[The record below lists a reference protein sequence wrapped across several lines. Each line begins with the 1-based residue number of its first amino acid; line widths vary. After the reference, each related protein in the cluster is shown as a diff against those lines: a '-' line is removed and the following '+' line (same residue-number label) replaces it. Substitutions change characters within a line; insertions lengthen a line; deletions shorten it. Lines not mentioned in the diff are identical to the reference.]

1 MCKMKDKTQYL
12 IYTQLVTMKSPDGLP
27 RGQAWLD
34 LMQEHPGPG
43 NPGRSLETLLYV
55 LWLE

>member
-1 MCKMKDKTQYL
+1 MKDKTQYL